1 MRKIEEL
8 ERRLRVRS
16 DARRSS
22 GYGSQ
27 VLLHAKTR
35 SLPFSSDASEYVL
48 KAPQGIIN
56 TANIIRLD
64 STIADLI
71 DHVLS
76 AELA

>member
-8 ERRLRVRS
+8 ERRLRV
-16 DARRSS
+16 
-22 GYGSQ
+22 
-27 VLLHAKTR
+27 
-35 SLPFSSDASEYVL
+35 SSDASEYVL

-76 AELA
+76 AESA

>member
-1 MRKIEEL
+1 MRRIEEL
-8 ERRLRVRS
+8 ERPLRVRL
-16 DARRSS
+16 DARRLS
-22 GYGSQ
+22 GHGSQ

-35 SLPFSSDASEYVL
+35 SLPFSFDASEYVL

-76 AELA
+76 AESA